1 MLSVESLAPATKKW
15 RRVIRR
21 FRSAAPATQHDL
33 QNLRNQNFKGATP
46 LTKWALRPLSMSM
59 SKFPICCPCHEKCSF
74 SSNPPRLPTF
84 LESIKKKHEVFD
96 PFCNVQNSLRLPRKM
111 QFWRWKVARAC
122 GNLTVLT
129 YKPAP
134 RHNESSFFDIST
146 SQSGSVQKR
155 LGADTFLDFANR
167 HRATT
172 RAHFCLSFSSWA
184 LRTRRFSELTFWA
197 SRATKH
203 GKNTAF
209 RCISRLFYSLSRTC
223 ASLDCLSLD
232 RLTSIFWQTI
242 AATLDIVGS
251 LTSKFPSINVISY
264 HGMSIVKLS
273 LLRLLK

>member
-1 MLSVESLAPATKKW
+1 MILFATC
-15 RRVIRR
+15 RIPC
-21 FRSAAPATQHDL
+21 A
-33 QNLRNQNFKGATP
+33 
-46 LTKWALRPLSMSM
+46 
-59 SKFPICCPCHEKCSF
+59 CHERCS
-74 SSNPPRLPTF
+74 SDVEKWPGHVG
-84 LESIKKKHEVFD
+84 I
-96 PFCNVQNSLRLPRKM
+96 LRYWLTSRH
-111 QFWRWKVARAC
+111 RA
-122 GNLTVLT
+122 TT
-129 YKPAP
+129 RA
-134 RHNESSFFDIST
+134 HFST
-146 SQSGSVQKR
+146 SQLPKAARSKSGSV
-155 LGADTFLDFANR
+155 LTLFANR
-167 HRATT
+167 HCATT